1 MVDHPHAL
9 PGRLHPAGGGAGL
22 RAVGIEDVPDRG
34 EGPSQDAPA
43 LRREGDG
50 MTRVDGSEPK
60 VCNKCGQSSEDFSY
74 LLMHSR
80 TCRKEIDKMLAELI
94 LLRRVEGLL
103 RHRRAS
109 EPL

>member
-1 MVDHPHAL
+1 
-9 PGRLHPAGGGAGL
+9 
-22 RAVGIEDVPDRG
+22 
-34 EGPSQDAPA
+34 
-43 LRREGDG
+43 

-109 EPL
+109 EPLHSREDHDCSECSFLAELDVLRRNS